1 MINLSETIGL
11 KSDDIIIG
19 CSAAGIMIMFMLYGQ
34 SQKQA
39 QIRKRIARMKQRKFS
54 GPKTSAFDAL
64 SLRRKE
70 GQKMSPLLEL
80 LLKPLPNMDAFGD
93 KLTRAGYTINPKQ
106 FMLRALLCTLLIAFI
121 IHLMHK
127 PFLAG
132 LCGGFIVSFWIPIKV
147 VNFKINSEQK
157 RFLRLFPDAIDLIVR
172 GLRSGLPVSES
183 ITLVAQ
189 EVPEPV
195 SSAFR
200 TVSDT
205 MKLGVPMEKA
215 MQEVAKKLD
224 YTEFNFFVTS
234 IILQRE
240 TGGNLSE
247 ILNNLGEVLRKRLMM
262 AMKIKAMTSEA
273 RASSMIIGS
282 LPFIVTIAVSVMSPD
297 YIKPLFN
304 DYRGNYAA
312 ATAASL
318 LFLGIWSMNRMAK
331 FEI

>member
-1 MINLSETIGL
+1 
-11 KSDDIIIG
+11 
-19 CSAAGIMIMFMLYGQ
+19 
-34 SQKQA
+34 
-39 QIRKRIARMKQRKFS
+39 
-54 GPKTSAFDAL
+54 
-64 SLRRKE
+64 
-70 GQKMSPLLEL
+70 
-80 LLKPLPNMDAFGD
+80 MDA
-93 KLTRAGYTINPKQ
+93 KQ
-106 FMLRALLCTLLIAFI
+106 FLLRCLLTMLLIAFVV
-121 IHLMHK
+121 HLLGK

-132 LCGGFIVSFWIPIKV
+132 LCGGFVLAVWLPIKTL
-147 VNFKINSEQK
+147 NFKIARAQK
-157 RFLRLFPDAIDLIVR
+157 KFLTLFPDAIDLIVR

-183 ITLVAQ
+183 INLVAQ

-195 SSAFR
+195 SGIFTHISN
-200 TVSDT
+200 T

-262 AMKIKAMTSEA
+262 RLKIKAMTSEA

-312 ATAASL
+312 FTAAGL